1 MKDLNDNLIAGA
13 LVKVGDKRKVIKSA
27 EQGDYWRLLGPGIY
41 QVEVSL
47 PNAPGKVSKSVRVG
61 NEPTRVDFVLELQ
74 DATSYMQNSHENTNT
89 SSSKPGVV
97 AIVLLSISGVLL
109 LVIVVMI
116 LYYRKVR
123 KDYEYSKMEFT

>member
-1 MKDLNDNLIAGA
+1 MKDLNGRLIAGA
-13 LVKVGDKRKVIKSA
+13 QVQVGVSRKVIKSA
-27 EQGDYWRLLGPGIY
+27 AQGDYWRLLNPGMY

-47 PNAPGKVSKSVRVG
+47 PNAPGKVSKSVQVG
-61 NEPTRVDFVLELQ
+61 PEPTRVDFVLELQ
-74 DATSYMQNSHENTNT
+74 DATSYEQNGDGDT

-109 LVIVVMI
+109 VVIVVMV

>member
-1 MKDLNDNLIAGA
+1 MRDLSGNLIAGA
-13 LVKVGDKRKVIKSA
+13 LVKVGDTRKVIKSA
-27 EQGDYWRLLGPGIY
+27 EQGDYWRLLNPGMY

-47 PNAPGKVSKSVRVG
+47 PNAPGKVSKSVHVG
-61 NEPTRVDFVLELQ
+61 TDPTRVDFVLELQ
-74 DATSYMQNSHENTNT
+74 DATSHTQNSQENT
-89 SSSKPGVV
+89 SSSSPGVV
-97 AIVLLSISGVLL
+97 AIVLLSFSGVLL